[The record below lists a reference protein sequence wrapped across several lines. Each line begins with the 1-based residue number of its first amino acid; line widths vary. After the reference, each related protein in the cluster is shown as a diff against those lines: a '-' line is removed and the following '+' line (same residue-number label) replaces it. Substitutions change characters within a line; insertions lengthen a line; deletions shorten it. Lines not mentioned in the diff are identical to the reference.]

1 MDLVNDGRWLFKS
14 LGEKLEGKDGGSSV
28 MARAGGCQASPLINP
43 NIIKRKT
50 PGSYTVLMGGLRK
63 FMPPVTYYCKKK
75 KTCKILLPKTPNPK
89 PSNSRLHQLKGTERH
104 VEWHHIDATDKLQ
117 NEGNPRGQMVNNF
130 FNKLRE
136 RRS

>member
-75 KTCKILLPKTPNPK
+75 KKPVKYYCQKHQTQSQATPDSTN
-89 PSNSRLHQLKGTERH
+89 LKGQRDMLNGT
-104 VEWHHIDATDKLQ
+104 T
-117 NEGNPRGQMVNNF
+117 
-130 FNKLRE
+130 
-136 RRS
+136 